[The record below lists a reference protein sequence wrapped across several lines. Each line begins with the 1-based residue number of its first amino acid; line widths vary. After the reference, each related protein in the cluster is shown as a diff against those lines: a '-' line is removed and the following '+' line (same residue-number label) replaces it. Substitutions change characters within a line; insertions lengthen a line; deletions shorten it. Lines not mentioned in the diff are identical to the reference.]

1 MTKGFIATVKPQS
14 LAISVISVS
23 VGTAVAALHGSI
35 HGVHYFLTLLGISLL
50 HAGSNVINDY
60 FDFRN
65 KIDTREVPGSYATEG
80 RVLIQEWLRPNQ
92 VLGLALIFF
101 ALSLPIGI
109 YLTVTRGLPVF
120 ILGFIGFLTGLFYT
134 ARPIAFKY
142 VAMGEPAVFF
152 IWGPLTVSGAYYV
165 QTGQFSSQALLI
177 SLPIGILV
185 ALILFANN
193 IRDIGFDGGVGI
205 RTIATVLGRTRAIRV
220 YQMLV
225 AAVYAMALVLLMNGQ
240 LNGWVLLTW
249 FSLPLAIKLIKILKT
264 EVPKDADARTAQL
277 DTAFGVLLI
286 LSILLQKWL

>member
-14 LAISVISVS
+14 LAISIISVG
-23 VGTAVAALHGSI
+23 VGTAVAALHGPI
-35 HGVHYFLTLLGISLL
+35 HWVHYFLTLLGISLL

-80 RVLIQEWLRPNQ
+80 RVLIQEWLRPKQ

-109 YLTVTRGLPVF
+109 YLTVARGLPVF
-120 ILGFIGFLTGLFYT
+120 ILGFIGFLTGMFYT

-165 QTGQFSSQALLI
+165 QTGQFSSQVLLI

-193 IRDIGFDGGVGI
+193 LRDIGFDGGVGI
-205 RTIATVLGRTRAIRV
+205 RTIATVLGGTRAIRV

-225 AAVYAMALVLLMNGQ
+225 AAVYAMALVLLMSGQ
-240 LNGWVLLTW
+240 LSGWVLLTW
-249 FSLPLAIKLIKILKT
+249 FSLPLAIKLIKMLKT
-264 EVPKDADARTAQL
+264 EAPKDADARTAQL
-277 DTAFGVLLI
+277 DTAFGALLI

>member
-1 MTKGFIATVKPQS
+1 MTKGFITTVKPQS
-14 LAISVISVS
+14 LVISVISVT
-23 VGTAVAALHGSI
+23 VGTAVAALHGSL
-35 HGVHYFLTLLGISLL
+35 HWGHYLLTLLGICLL

-92 VLGLALIFF
+92 VLGLALTFF

-109 YLTVTRGLPVF
+109 YLTVVRGLPVF
-120 ILGFIGFLTGLFYT
+120 ILGFVGFLTGMFYT

-142 VAMGEPAVFF
+142 MALGEPAVFF
-152 IWGPLTVSGAYYV
+152 MWGPLTVSGAYYV
-165 QTGQFSSQALLI
+165 QAGHFSAQALWI

-205 RTIATVLGRTRAIRV
+205 RTIATVLGRVRAFRF
-220 YQMLV
+220 YQVLI
-225 AAVYAMALVLLMNGQ
+225 ASVYAMTLLLLVTGQ

-249 FSLPLAIKLIKILKT
+249 LSLPLAMKLIKMLKT

-277 DTAFGVLLI
+277 DTAFGGLLT
-286 LSILLQKWL
+286 LSIFLEKWF

>member
-14 LAISVISVS
+14 LVISIISVT
-23 VGTAVAALHGSI
+23 VGTAVAGLHGPI
-35 HGVHYFLTLLGISLL
+35 HWGHYFLTLLGIGLL

-80 RVLIQEWLRPNQ
+80 RVLIQEWLQPNQ

-109 YLTVTRGLPVF
+109 YLTVARGLPVF
-120 ILGFIGFLTGLFYT
+120 ILGFIGFLTGMFYT

-142 VAMGEPAVFF
+142 VALGEPAVFF
-152 IWGPLTVSGAYYV
+152 MWGPLTVSGAYYV
-165 QTGQFSSQALLI
+165 QTGQFSSQALWI

-193 IRDIGFDGGVGI
+193 IRDIGFDGEVGI
-205 RTIATVLGRTRAIRV
+205 RTIATVLGRTGAIRF
-220 YQMLV
+220 YQVLV
-225 AAVYAMALVLLMNGQ
+225 AAVYAMALILLMTGQ

-249 FSLPLAIKLIKILKT
+249 LSLPLAIKLIKMLKT

-277 DTAFGVLLI
+277 DTAFGALLI